1 MHILFVNSCIRG
13 EQSRTLRLCR
23 TALDEMQKTLPD
35 VTVEELCLD
44 KEEVLPLNS
53 KRLMERHELEEKEEF
68 NNPMFRYA
76 KQFAAADVILVGVP
90 YWEYQFPAMFRCYLE
105 QVSVCGVTFAYTEDG
120 RPKGLCQADRLLYV
134 TTSGGPIL
142 HRNCGFDY
150 VKTLCGDMLGIANM
164 EFAAAEGLDV
174 WGTDVEAKLAETEET
189 LRTMIRSWK

>member
-23 TALDEMQKTLPD
+23 TALDEMQKTLSD